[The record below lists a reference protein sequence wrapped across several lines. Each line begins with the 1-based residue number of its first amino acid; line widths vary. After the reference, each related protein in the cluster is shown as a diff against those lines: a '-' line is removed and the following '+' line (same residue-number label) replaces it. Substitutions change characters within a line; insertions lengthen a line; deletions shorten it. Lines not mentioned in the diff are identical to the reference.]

1 VRPRTLSVACLRALA
16 LAPLCWW
23 TARRTARRMAWRGWR
38 APVPVISVDSLFG
51 EMAQTGAL
59 AVIGQLREMGLSPLV
74 LMGGETLAPFEVD
87 VQKHTY
93 ADVGGAAL
101 LAAAFAP
108 TWVAAD
114 PVEAARV
121 ALLHTSSY
129 GSPPKCIVM
138 VGESYNPNAQKDI
151 SITIVD
157 AARGFGNGMCRP
169 AGPLPEPLEQAL
181 ARVDICLTIGPPAL
195 QEQFAAAWG
204 QVIPAQNMR
213 ARMEALPTGMDWR
226 GLRALAF
233 TGGRAPE
240 HFVATLRG
248 LGAEVARAATLS
260 AGAPVTRALVTRLR
274 NEAALLG
281 AQLVTTEADAV
292 RLPDDLRREV
302 LVLPMRLRV
311 EDWGALEA
319 ALDRLGMP

>member
-1 VRPRTLSVACLRALA
+1 MRALA

-23 TARRTARRMAWRGWR
+23 TARRTARRMAWPGWR
-38 APVPVISVDSLFG
+38 APLPVISVDSLSG
-51 EMAQTGAL
+51 NMALPGAL
-59 AVIGQLREMGLSPLV
+59 AVIGELQGRGLAPVV
-74 LMGGETLAPFEVD
+74 LMGRDVAAPIRVD
-87 VQKHTY
+87 EQKHTY
-93 ADVGGAAL
+93 ADVGGTAL

-108 TWVAAD
+108 TWVAGD
-114 PVEAARV
+114 
-121 ALLHTSSY
+121 LLDGVRTVLSYTSAY
-129 GSPPKCIVM
+129 GISPDCIVLI
-138 VGESYNPNAQKDI
+138 GESYNPLIQKDI
-151 SITIVD
+151 CIEVVD
-157 AARGFGNGMCRP
+157 AACGFGNGLCRP
-169 AGPLPEPLEQAL
+169 AGPLPEPLAQAM

-195 QEQFAAAWG
+195 QEQFTAAWG

-213 ARMEALPTGMDWR
+213 ARMESLPTGMDWR

-260 AGAPVTRALVTRLR
+260 AGEPVTRALVTRLR
-274 NEAALLG
+274 NEVAMLG

-311 EDWGALEA
+311 EDWSALEA
-319 ALDRLGMP
+319 ALDRLGMA